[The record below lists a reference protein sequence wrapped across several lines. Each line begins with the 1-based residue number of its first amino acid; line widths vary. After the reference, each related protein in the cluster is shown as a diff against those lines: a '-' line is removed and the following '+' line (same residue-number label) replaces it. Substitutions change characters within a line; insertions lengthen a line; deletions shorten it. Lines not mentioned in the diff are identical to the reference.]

1 MPLAPPAWVQ
11 APPAPAPVQDPA
23 QAAVQAP
30 ALPFTSLRAR
40 YKWALEVGEDRG
52 SGSLTLRLAPATGE
66 LVVEVFSFTD
76 RLALVAGDAARGY
89 HLILPREQVDRT
101 VASVSD
107 LPFPFLPQA
116 GSVEARA
123 GPRLRGRRGHHGDGA
138 GCLGTQEPELRGT
151 GRGGPPREG
160 AADPEAVGAGP
171 LGRPAAPSG
180 YFGIVP
186 VRSQRVRVKKWERA
200 SPMSLATSR
209 GPLGTV
215 PSS

>member
-116 GSVEARA
+116 GSVEALARA
-123 GPRLRGRRGHHGDGA
+123 LAFGEGAGITVTERDASGPRSLSYA
-138 GCLGTQEPELRGT
+138 GQDAE
-151 GRGGPPREG
+151 
-160 AADPEAVGAGP
+160 
-171 LGRPAAPSG
+171 GRPVKVRLIRKQWEPAP
-180 YFGIVP
+180 
-186 VRSQRVRVKKWERA
+186 
-200 SPMSLATSR
+200 
-209 GPLGTV
+209 
-215 PSS
+215 